1 MSPVSGAKLCEQCSK
16 EPAAVYVTVKS
27 GDTVRQ
33 QALCLWCAE
42 GRKIPSVR
50 EFIRAQKKSAAELR
64 MCEQCGEQP
73 ATVFISVLKDGG
85 KQKAICAFCA
95 RAQGIQPVA
104 DLDLSDAELREI
116 HAELLSRMQA
126 QKSESFFEKLRRR
139 IKKLG
144 NAE

>member
-16 EPAAVYVTVKS
+16 EPAA
-27 GDTVRQ
+27 
-33 QALCLWCAE
+33 
-42 GRKIPSVR
+42 
-50 EFIRAQKKSAAELR
+50 
-64 MCEQCGEQP
+64 
-73 ATVFISVLKDGG
+73 
-85 KQKAICAFCA
+85 
-95 RAQGIQPVA
+95 
-104 DLDLSDAELREI
+104 DLDLSDAELSEI